1 MSPKRLAEAAGID
14 RTTLV
19 NIEANRRNPSP
30 ETALAIAT
38 ALKVEL
44 VAILADPQPTEPAMS
59 AAHQDLPARVDPAPS
74 GGQVP

>member
-1 MSPKRLAEAAGID
+1 MSPRRLAEAAGID

-30 ETALAIAT
+30 EVATAIAR

-44 VAILADPQPTEPAMS
+44 VAILADPPEPAE
-59 AAHQDLPARVDPAPS
+59 V
-74 GGQVP
+74 GQ